1 MIYKYK
7 HSQSQVLKY
16 VNYLTRTFNR
26 IKEPKFFT
34 YL

>member
-7 HSQSQVLKY
+7 HLQSQVHRH
-16 VNYLTRTFNR
+16 VNYLTRTLNR
-26 IKEPKFFT
+26 INEPKFFT